1 MAAAAPLDIH
11 AVAKQFTEYYYGVFD
26 SNRAGL
32 LPLYRDYSMM
42 TYESKQVSG
51 AQQIVQYL
59 VERPFQAIQH
69 VITTVDVQPSHPSQ
83 GSILIT
89 VMGQLKVRRG
99 EAAASTTTPHGFM
112 QVFNLYPE
120 GPGQYFVYNGQFV
133 DLFFLCLEDAM
144 VCLHCSSCHGFTMKT
159 LRTLQTFSG

>member
-89 VMGQLKVRRG
+89 VMGQLKVDDN
-99 EAAASTTTPHGFM
+99 PPMGFM

-120 GPGQYFVYNGQFV
+120 GPGQYFVYNDVFR
-133 DLFFLCLEDAM
+133 LI
-144 VCLHCSSCHGFTMKT
+144 LH
-159 LRTLQTFSG
+159 